1 MGGTGSTP
9 GLLIGAGAVW
19 ALVPLHPKTSSKSTV
34 STGWPLR
41 EGGRGWRKRPL
52 GLLGAE
58 KGARGPPTLTCFL
71 GEHPALCPVLS
82 HLPHNGGSPSSDLC
96 RACGPLNKGWPL
108 LVIKISEETLKRKP
122 LGQGLGRPQAALPG
136 EGTGHSSS
144 SGRQP
149 SGAPDQHSSPSAGLP
164 GRQGVGQK
172 HCQLAGRAQ
181 PQPQPQLQLCVPG
194 RGRARLGEGRAG
206 EEAAGQQPC
215 RLGPHLPSSGPPA
228 VRPPTPDLSGQVPV
242 ALPQGPSPTL
252 PTGQFLQDTRPQSS

>member
-1 MGGTGSTP
+1 M
-9 GLLIGAGAVW
+9 
-19 ALVPLHPKTSSKSTV
+19 
-34 STGWPLR
+34 
-41 EGGRGWRKRPL
+41 EERGPVPL

-149 SGAPDQHSSPSAGLP
+149 SRAPDQHSSPSTGLP
-164 GRQGVGQK
+164 GRQGVRRK

-181 PQPQPQLQLCVPG
+181 PRPQLCVPSRGHARWGKAGPG
-194 RGRARLGEGRAG
+194 RKQPGSSPAAWGHTCP
-206 EEAAGQQPC
+206 AAGTPGAF
-215 RLGPHLPSSGPPA
+215 RAAGHL
-228 VRPPTPDLSGQVPV
+228 Q
-242 ALPQGPSPTL
+242 
-252 PTGQFLQDTRPQSS
+252 